1 MNRVADIPITD
12 TAAGLW
18 EFSLDFYA
26 RPGVSAALIELQD
39 RAGLDV
45 NLILFALWHGL
56 SGRGR
61 LDDERLAVADQAARS
76 IQTEIVMPLRALRRR
91 VRADPNADIQQLRE
105 AIKALE
111 LDAEKIAQARLA
123 GCAEPPAID
132 IDPAERLAAARAN
145 LTLSLGADRA
155 HGAAAGVIRRAL
167 EELGDSSALAPAANR
182 PAVELE

>member
-1 MNRVADIPITD
+1 MTGVADIPLAD
-12 TAAGLW
+12 AVAGLW

-61 LDDERLAVADQAARS
+61 LDDERLAVADQAARA

-91 VRADPNADIQQLRE
+91 LRTDLDADIQRLRE

-111 LDAEKIAQARLA
+111 RGAEKIAQARLA
-123 GCAEPPAID
+123 SCAGPPATD
-132 IDPAERLAAARAN
+132 VDPVERRAAARAN
-145 LTLSLGADRA
+145 LTLSLGADQA
-155 HGAAAGVIRRAL
+155 HSAAAGVIRRAL
-167 EELGDSSALAPAANR
+167 EELGR
-182 PAVELE
+182 

>member
-1 MNRVADIPITD
+1 MTGVADIPLAD
-12 TAAGLW
+12 AAAELW

-26 RPGVSAALIELQD
+26 RPGVSTALIELQD

-61 LDDERLAVADQAARS
+61 LDDERLAVADQAARA

-91 VRADPNADIQQLRE
+91 LRTDPDADIQRLRE

-123 GCAEPPAID
+123 GCAGAPATD
-132 IDPAERLAAARAN
+132 GDPVERLAAAEAN
-145 LTLSLGADRA
+145 LSLSLGADRT
-155 HGAAAGVIRRAL
+155 HGAAAGVVRRAL
-167 EELGDSSALAPAANR
+167 EELGR
-182 PAVELE
+182 